1 MSKEETKNEQER
13 MRVVLLLMVLDWLQ
27 PNDSTNKEAAK
38 NNVVGHFIAVAKKRF
53 GDAILTMADNFGV
66 VMVDGKSVLCYSRNQ
81 SNPPPSD
88 GALWRL
94 VGQFFKDCGAKVG
107 NLGTTA
113 KKASGWT
120 VGNRNAMAVKVLT
133 FFGIGKG
140 NNSSKF
146 AWATQTNKDGK
157 VTMPIVTMLT
167 EYLANTSTQIIPYYE
182 DLIDADDEEDVDEWA
197 FETGS
202 EITLQEDEF
211 TVEVADAEI
220 AGETGAEQLG
230 NLRAHYN
237 AQYNDT
243 VVLHEVDL
251 KSDAPPFLYGLYYS
265 LMMLAYKATDP
276 VLNLYYRKSVNSKN
290 NSLYTN
296 EEALK
301 AISKGIGTEYSVFN
315 KRKNETT
322 HKIVAD
328 LRIGTLSTLL
338 GRCSNLVLT
347 SLHINVK
354 SVYDFCSDLDISVD
368 NFMAYGMRLIINT
381 IENGGDADKLG
392 YGFIQEIKRVG
403 NYAMYEALMEHYGIN
418 LDGDDKHPRL
428 FATMTKDSSS
438 EKSGK
443 WDNWEEDIIQ

>member
-27 PNDSTNKEAAK
+27 PNDSTNKEPAK

-53 GDAILTMADNFGV
+53 GDAILSMADNFGV
-66 VMVDGKSVLCYSRNQ
+66 VTVDGKSVLCYSPNQ
-81 SNPPPSD
+81 SNPPPTD

-94 VGQFFKDCGAKVG
+94 VGLFFKNCGASVG
-107 NLGTTA
+107 NLRNTG

-140 NNSSKF
+140 NNSSKY
-146 AWATQTNKDGK
+146 AWSTHTNADGK
-157 VTMPIVTMLT
+157 VTMPIATMLT
-167 EYLANTSTQIIPYYE
+167 EYLDKTSTQFIPYYE
-182 DLIDADDEEDVDEWA
+182 DLIDADDEQDVDEWD
-197 FETGS
+197 FGT

-237 AQYNDT
+237 AQYEDT
-243 VVLHEVDL
+243 VVLHDVDL
-251 KSDAPPFLYGLYYS
+251 KSDAPPYLYGLYYG
-265 LMMLAYKATDP
+265 LMMLAYKASEP
-276 VLNLYYRKSVNSKN
+276 VLNLFYRKSVNSKN

-301 AISKGIGTEYSVFN
+301 AISKGLGTKYSVFN

-328 LRIGTLSTLL
+328 LRIGTMSTLL

-347 SLHINVK
+347 SLHLNVK
-354 SVYDFCSDLDISVD
+354 GIYDFCSDLDISVD

-381 IENGGDADKLG
+381 IENGGDADLLG

-403 NYAMYEALMEHYGIN
+403 NYPMYEALMTYYGIH
-418 LDGDDKHPRL
+418 LEGDNKHPRL
-428 FATMTKDSSS
+428 FATMTKALPS